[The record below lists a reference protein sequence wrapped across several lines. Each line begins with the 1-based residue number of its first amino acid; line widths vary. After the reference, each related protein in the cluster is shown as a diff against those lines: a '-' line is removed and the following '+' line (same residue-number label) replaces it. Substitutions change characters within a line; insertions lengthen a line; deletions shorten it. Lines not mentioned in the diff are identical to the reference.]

1 MPPLRERKQDIPKI
15 AAFILQQQVQ
25 FQVTPHLT
33 EQALKVLINYDWPGN
48 VRELKNT
55 LLYALTM
62 SAGKT
67 EIDQHDLPD
76 EIVHASLKLATAPPT
91 PQPIELPIKTNN
103 KVDKDT
109 LQDLLEKYQG
119 QTELVAQAL
128 GISRTTLWRYRKKY
142 HL

>member
-15 AAFILQQQVQ
+15 AAFILQQQAQ

-76 EIVHASLKLATAPPT
+76 EIVHASLKLATAPQRHNLLSCPSKPT
-91 PQPIELPIKTNN
+91 IK
-103 KVDKDT
+103 
-109 LQDLLEKYQG
+109 
-119 QTELVAQAL
+119 
-128 GISRTTLWRYRKKY
+128 
-142 HL
+142 

>member
-1 MPPLRERKQDIPKI
+1 MKLCM
-15 AAFILQQQVQ
+15 L
-25 FQVTPHLT
+25 
-33 EQALKVLINYDWPGN
+33 
-48 VRELKNT
+48 
-55 LLYALTM
+55 
-62 SAGKT
+62 
-67 EIDQHDLPD
+67 
-76 EIVHASLKLATAPPT
+76 SLKLATAPPT